1 MEKLWRWRPT
11 DIGAVEDLSRSAS
24 ISPIVAQML
33 VARGVFDSESAR
45 AFLQPKM
52 TDLRDPELLP
62 GLTQAADMLF
72 EATRQGKS
80 ICIYGDYDADGMT
93 ATSILVNCLKALH
106 ANVSYFVPNRLEDA
120 YGISKDAL
128 RKLAS
133 HGKQTIVSVDCGIGS
148 IEEAKLAKELG
159 LELIIT
165 DHHTVGSEL
174 PEAAA
179 IVHPALPGFQYPF
192 AGLCGAGVA
201 FKLAWAVCQR
211 YSNAAKVTPELREFL
226 LSAMGLAAIG
236 TVADVV
242 PLLDENRALVKHG
255 LISLCKRPSIGIQA
269 LLKEI
274 SLHEKNE
281 ITSENVGFA
290 IAPRLNAAGRLG
302 QAQLA
307 VELMTTND
315 PQRAEALAIY
325 INKLNEDRKT
335 LEQSVYIAASKQIKE
350 QCDLESEPALV
361 LAGAGWH
368 AGVIGIVAGRIAEK
382 YQRPT
387 VIIAL
392 DAIGQKPGVGSAR
405 SAGYIDLHHALEEC
419 RGYLVSCGGHAAAA
433 GLRVEE
439 SNLAAFRQAFQE
451 AVSEQ
456 LGNLQMIQEV
466 HVDAQATLNQLDL
479 ATVLQIEQ
487 MAPFGSQ
494 NPRPLI
500 AATRVKLPD
509 APKTMGQGDKH
520 FSARFVQHGS
530 SMRAVAFGQADWV
543 SAMSVHWNDENS
555 ESSETIDIVFRPVI
569 NDFNGMRK
577 VEMHLVDWRPSPASK
592 PKLDPLL
599 S

>member
-1 MEKLWRWRPT
+1 
-11 DIGAVEDLSRSAS
+11 
-24 ISPIVAQML
+24 ML
-33 VARGVFDSESAR
+33 VSRGVFDPEAAR
-45 AFLQPKM
+45 AFLSPKM
-52 TDLRDPELLP
+52 TDLRDPEILP
-62 GLTQAADMLF
+62 GLSRAADLLF
-72 EATRQGKS
+72 ESTRQGRA
-80 ICIYGDYDADGMT
+80 ICVYGDYDADGMT
-93 ATSILVNCLKALH
+93 ATAILVNCLKAIH
-106 ANVSYFVPNRLEDA
+106 ANVSYYVPNRLEDA

-174 PEAAA
+174 PDAAA
-179 IVHPALPGFQYPF
+179 IIHPALPGSQYPF
-192 AGLCGAGVA
+192 KGLCGAGVA
-201 FKLAWAVCQR
+201 FKLAWGICQR
-211 YSNAAKVTPELREFL
+211 YSNSAKVTPELRDFL

-255 LISLCKRPSIGIQA
+255 LISLCKRPSVGMQA

-274 SLHEKNE
+274 SLHEKSE
-281 ITSENVGFA
+281 ITSENIGFA

-315 PQRAEALAIY
+315 PHRAAALAVY

-335 LEQSVYIAASKQIKE
+335 LEQSVYLSASKQIKE
-350 QCDLESEPALV
+350 QCDLEQDTALV
-361 LAGAGWH
+361 LAGSGWH

-382 YQRPT
+382 HQRPT
-387 VIIAL
+387 IIISL
-392 DAIGQKPGVGSAR
+392 DSLGQKPGTGSAR
-405 SAGYIDLHHALEEC
+405 SAGHVDLHQALEVC

-439 SNLAAFRQAFQE
+439 ANLDAFRQAFQE
-451 AVSEQ
+451 VVAEQ
-456 LGNLQMIQEV
+456 LGNQPMVQEIQ
-466 HVDAQATLNQLDL
+466 VDAEATLSQLDL

-487 MAPFGSQ
+487 MAPFGLS

-500 AATRVKLPD
+500 AATKVELTES
-509 APKTMGQGDKH
+509 PKTMGQGDKH
-520 FSARFVQHGS
+520 FSARFEQHGS
-530 SMRAVAFGQADWV
+530 SMRAIAFGQADWV
-543 SAMSVHWNDENS
+543 SLMS
-555 ESSETIDIVFRPVI
+555 ESVSGAADAVDIVFRPVI
-569 NDFNGMRK
+569 NEFKGMRK
-577 VEMHLVDWRPSPASK
+577 VEMHLVDWRPSPQLA
-592 PKLDPLL
+592 LT
-599 S
+599 

>member
-1 MEKLWRWRPT
+1 MEKRWRWRPT
-11 DIGAVEDLSRSAS
+11 DLGFVEDLSRSAG

-33 VARGVFDSESAR
+33 VARGVHDAEAAR
-45 AFLQPKM
+45 AFLSPKM
-52 TDLRDPELLP
+52 SDLRDPELLP
-62 GLTQAADMLF
+62 GLSKAADLLF
-72 EATRQGKS
+72 ESTRQGRA
-80 ICIYGDYDADGMT
+80 ICVYGDYDADGMT
-93 ATSILVNCLKALH
+93 ATAILFNCLKAIH
-106 ANVSYFVPNRLEDA
+106 ANVSYYVPNRLEDA

-148 IEEAKLAKELG
+148 VEEAKLARELG

-165 DHHTVGSEL
+165 DHHTVGVEL
-174 PEAAA
+174 PDVAA
-179 IVHPALPGFQYPF
+179 IVHPSLPGSQYPF

-201 FKLAWAVCQR
+201 FKLAWGICQR
-211 YSNAAKVTPELREFL
+211 YSNSAKVTPELREFL
-226 LSAMGLAAIG
+226 LAAMGLAAIG

-242 PLLDENRALVKHG
+242 PLIDENRALVKHG
-255 LISLCKRPSIGIQA
+255 LISLCKRPSIGMQA

-274 SLHEKNE
+274 SLHEKTE

-307 VELMTTND
+307 VELMTTSD
-315 PQRAEALAIY
+315 PHRANALAVY

-335 LEQSVYIAASKQIKE
+335 LEQSVYLSASKQIKE
-350 QCDLESEPALV
+350 QCDLEQDPALV

-382 YQRPT
+382 HQRPT
-387 VIIAL
+387 IIISL
-392 DAIGQKPGVGSAR
+392 DTVGQKPGVGSAR
-405 SAGYIDLHHALEEC
+405 SAGRIDLHRVLEEC

-433 GLRVEE
+433 GLRVHET
-439 SNLAAFRQAFQE
+439 NLNAFRQAFIE
-451 AVSEQ
+451 VVAEHCGNQ
-456 LGNLQMIQEV
+456 LMIQDID
-466 HVDAQATLNQLDL
+466 VDAQATLTQLDL

-487 MAPFGSQ
+487 LAPFGSQ

-500 AATRVKLPD
+500 AATKVKISD

-530 SMRAVAFGQADWV
+530 TIRAIAFGQAEWV
-543 SAMSVHWNDENS
+543 STMGDALGG
-555 ESSETIDIVFRPVI
+555 SSETIDIVFRPVI
-569 NDFNGMRK
+569 NEFNGMRK
-577 VEMHLVDWRPSPASK
+577 VEMHLVDWRPSTQLAMT
-592 PKLDPLL
+592 
-599 S
+599 

>member
-1 MEKLWRWRPT
+1 MQKLWRWRPT

-45 AFLQPKM
+45 AFLTPKM

-62 GLTQAADMLF
+62 GLSKAADLIF

-93 ATSILVNCLKALH
+93 ATSILVNCLKAVH
-106 ANVSYFVPNRLEDA
+106 ANVSYYVPNRLEDA

-133 HGKQTIVSVDCGIGS
+133 HGKQMIVSVDCGIGS
-148 IEEAKLAKELG
+148 VAEATLAKELG

-165 DHHTVGSEL
+165 DHHSVGTEL
-174 PEAAA
+174 PDAVA
-179 IVHPALPGFQYPF
+179 IVHPALPGFAYPF
-192 AGLCGAGVA
+192 TGLCGAGVA
-201 FKLAWAVCQR
+201 FKLAWGICQR

-307 VELMTTND
+307 VELMTTSD
-315 PQRAEALAIY
+315 PHRAEALAVY

-335 LEQSVYIAASKQIKE
+335 LEQSVYLSASKQIKE
-350 QCDLESEPALV
+350 QCDLENEPALV
-361 LAGAGWH
+361 LAGSGWH

-382 YQRPT
+382 HQRPT
-387 VIIAL
+387 VIISL
-392 DAIGQKPGVGSAR
+392 DAIGKKPGIGSAR
-405 SAGYIDLHHALEEC
+405 SAGHIDLHQALEEC

-439 SNLAAFRQAFQE
+439 ANLAAFRQAFQE
-451 AVSEQ
+451 VVSEQ
-456 LGNLQMIQEV
+456 LGSRSMTQEV

-500 AATRVKLPD
+500 AATRVELPD
-509 APKTMGQGDKH
+509 APKTLGQGHKH

-530 SMRAVAFGQADWV
+530 TMRAVAFGQADWV
-543 SAMSVHWNDENS
+543 APMCALMSDITS
-555 ESSETIDIVFRPVI
+555 KSSEAIDIVFRPVI
-569 NDFNGMRK
+569 NEFNGMRK
-577 VEMHLVDWRPSPASK
+577 VEMHLVDWRPSSVTK